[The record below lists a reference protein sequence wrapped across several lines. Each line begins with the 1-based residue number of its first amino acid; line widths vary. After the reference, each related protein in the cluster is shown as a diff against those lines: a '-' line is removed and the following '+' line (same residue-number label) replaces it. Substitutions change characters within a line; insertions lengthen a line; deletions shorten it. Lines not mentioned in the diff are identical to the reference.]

1 MVLSGIKIIRVSDTK
16 CGTSETTGRSWA
28 SKSVLLGFEDETG
41 ESYVYVQVDEDVWK
55 KLGFE
60 AGQVVTLN
68 LKFRTRK
75 FASGFI
81 ANDIRII
88 NPENI

>member
-1 MVLSGIKIIRVSDTK
+1 MELSGIKVISVSDVK
-16 CGTSETTGRSWA
+16 SGKSSTTGKPWA
-28 SKSVLLGFEDETG
+28 SRSILLGFQDETG
-41 ESYVYVQVDEDVWK
+41 ESFMYAQVDEDVWK

-68 LKFRTRK
+68 LKFRTKK

-81 ANDIRII
+81 ANDVRIV
-88 NPENI
+88 PSENI